1 MACRPGR
8 HQPARPAHCD
18 LSTEALPGLADGYV
32 NGPQFAAVFQRIH
45 PDLAPFMRSAIR
57 VYCRGLEE

>member
-1 MACRPGR
+1 V
-8 HQPARPAHCD
+8 RPAHCD
-18 LSTEALPGLADGYV
+18 PSAGALPGLANGYV
-32 NGPQFAAVFQRIH
+32 DDPQFAAVFQRIH